1 MLEPS
6 QYTGD
11 VVRAAGGIPVRRSA
25 DGWREV
31 ALVHRPAHEDWTFP
45 KGKLEPGESFE
56 DCALREVLEE
66 TGLRCRL
73 GRFMGHTE
81 YRDRK
86 DRPKV
91 VAYWV
96 MEPVG
101 GRFRV
106 NAEVDELRW
115 VDLRTAERLLSYDRD
130 RELLVV
136 LAAADEA
143 AAPPA

>member
-1 MLEPS
+1 M
-6 QYTGD
+6 
-11 VVRAAGGIPVRRSA
+11 
-25 DGWREV
+25 
-31 ALVHRPAHEDWTFP
+31 
-45 KGKLEPGESFE
+45 
-56 DCALREVLEE
+56 
-66 TGLRCRL
+66 
-73 GRFMGHTE
+73 
-81 YRDRK
+81 
-86 DRPKV
+86 